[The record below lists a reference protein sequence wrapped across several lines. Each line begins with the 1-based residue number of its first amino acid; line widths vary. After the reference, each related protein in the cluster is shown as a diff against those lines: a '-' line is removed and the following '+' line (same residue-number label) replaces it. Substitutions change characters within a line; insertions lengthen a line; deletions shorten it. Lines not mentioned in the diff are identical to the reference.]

1 MPASMAQNV
10 VRGVNRKE
18 RCCWLRHSTE
28 CQRWKQEREAY
39 LPMLLWQG
47 LVACLVI
54 VSGLRMG
61 EVRWPPIVMEMLSDD
76 GRAADLD
83 SRPNWQLM

>member
-1 MPASMAQNV
+1 MLLVTPFYGVSEMETGE
-10 VRGVNRKE
+10 RGE
-18 RCCWLRHSTE
+18 
-28 CQRWKQEREAY
+28 Y
-39 LPMLLWQG
+39 LPMLLWLG

-83 SRPNWQLM
+83 SRGRVGS

>member
-1 MPASMAQNV
+1 MLLVTPFY
-10 VRGVNRKE
+10 GVSE
-18 RCCWLRHSTE
+18 METG
-28 CQRWKQEREAY
+28 ERERGEY
-39 LPMLLWQG
+39 LPMLLWLG

-83 SRPNWQLM
+83 SKTNWQLM